1 MLGNIQELMSKITIR
16 DKDFS
21 VYEDNEKGIMFVLN
35 TVQLL
40 ARVDYL
46 ELDKEQ
52 YKVSKFQ
59 QKIDDLEYNIV
70 NVKKLIPKSEITGK
84 EEDKLVITEKEVA
97 VRQVWNVSNG
107 LGIFKSFNNKEDA
120 FKLAKEINDNIFKN
134 F

>member
-70 NVKKLIPKSEITGK
+70 NVKKPIPKSEITGK

-120 FKLAKEINDNIFKN
+120 FKLAEEINDNIFKHI
-134 F
+134 

>member
-21 VYEDNEKGIMFVLN
+21 IYEDNEKGIMFVLN

-70 NVKKLIPKSEITGK
+70 NIKKPIPKSEITGK
-84 EEDKLVITEKEVA
+84 EEDKLIITEKEVA
-97 VRQVWNVSNG
+97 VRQIWNVSNG
-107 LGIFKSFNNKEDA
+107 LGIFKSFINKEDA

>member
-1 MLGNIQELMSKITIR
+1 MLGNIQEFMGKITIR

-40 ARVDYL
+40 GRVDYL

-70 NVKKLIPKSEITGK
+70 NVKKPIPKSEITGK
-84 EEDKLVITEKEVA
+84 EEDKLIITEKEVA
-97 VRQVWNVSNG
+97 VRQIWNVSNG
-107 LGIFKSFNNKEDA
+107 LGIFKSFTNKEDA
-120 FKLAKEINDNIFKN
+120 FKLAKEINNNIFKN